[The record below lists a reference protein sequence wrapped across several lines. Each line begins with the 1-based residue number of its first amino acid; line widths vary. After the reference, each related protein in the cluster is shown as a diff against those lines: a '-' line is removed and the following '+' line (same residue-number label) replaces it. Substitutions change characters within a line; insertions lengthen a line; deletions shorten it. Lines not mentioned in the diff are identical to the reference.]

1 MDRKTIEEEWRP
13 VEGTNGKYDV
23 SNFGRVRTNSQRPG
37 LLTLTKQASG
47 YLYAM
52 VELANGKPKN
62 CRVNRLVAQH
72 FLPNPDYLPEVNHID
87 GNKENNHVSNLE
99 WCTRS
104 HNVKHS
110 FDTGLKQPHHL
121 TDEEREHLRAI
132 NTGKVLSEEHKAKL
146 SAALKGRPRPD
157 VSARQKGKAP
167 SRKAIEASI
176 ATRKA
181 KAEERKRLK
190 ASQPPKR
197 RGRPPKHKPRGVI

>member
-1 MDRKTIEEEWRP
+1 M
-13 VEGTNGKYDV
+13 

-72 FLPNPDYLPEVNHID
+72 FLPNPDNLPEVNHID

-99 WCTRS
+99 WSNRS
-104 HNVKHS
+104 ENMKHAIR
-110 FDTGLKQPHHL
+110 TGLADPKKSAHHW
-121 TDEEREHLRAI
+121 TEEEREMIRQRQIAYLERTGRRA
-132 NTGKVLSEEHKAKL
+132 K
-146 SAALKGRPRPD
+146 PRRTW
-157 VSARQKGKAP
+157 AEYQA
-167 SRKAIEASI
+167 E
-176 ATRKA
+176 RKA

>member
-52 VELANGKPKN
+52 VELATGKPKN

-72 FLPNPDYLPEVNHID
+72 FIPNPDNLPEVNHID

-99 WCTRS
+99 WTDRS
-104 HNVKHS
+104 RNVKHS
-110 FDTGLKQPHHL
+110 FDTGLKRPHRW
-121 TDEEREHLRAI
+121 TE
-132 NTGKVLSEEHKAKL
+132 T
-146 SAALKGRPRPD
+146 
-157 VSARQKGKAP
+157 
-167 SRKAIEASI
+167 
-176 ATRKA
+176 
-181 KAEERKRLK
+181 ERKQISDKVK
-190 ASQPPKR
+190 ATMRAKSDQS
-197 RGRPPKHKPRGVI
+197 KPRGVI